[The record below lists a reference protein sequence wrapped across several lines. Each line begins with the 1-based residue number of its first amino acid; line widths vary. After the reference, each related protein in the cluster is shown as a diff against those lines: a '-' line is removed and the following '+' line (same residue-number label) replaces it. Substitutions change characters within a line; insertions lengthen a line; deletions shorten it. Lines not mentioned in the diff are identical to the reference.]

1 MVIFLLFVRG
11 LCCYL
16 WVLDKGMLISFL
28 KECMLVLVLFFEVES
43 RQAAVVDYLI
53 DVLAIFVADVWRN

>member
-1 MVIFLLFVRG
+1 
-11 LCCYL
+11 
-16 WVLDKGMLISFL
+16 MLISFL

-43 RQAAVVDYLI
+43 RQAALVDYLI